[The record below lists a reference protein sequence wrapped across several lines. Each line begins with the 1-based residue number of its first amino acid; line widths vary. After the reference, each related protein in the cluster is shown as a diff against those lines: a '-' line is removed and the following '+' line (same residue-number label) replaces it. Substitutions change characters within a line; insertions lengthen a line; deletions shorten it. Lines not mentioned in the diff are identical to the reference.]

1 MPALTITELV
11 KLAGENS
18 RDHGFHEDWPNV
30 NDIDSV
36 DAAVFQDRQVGLA
49 ITEKLDLIHEEVSEA
64 LGEIRSGHSAG
75 HVYYSNKIKLAPA
88 FDSTSTVEVRTWA
101 EQDYE
106 LVDDADPNGP
116 SKPVLKPE
124 GFGIELADAMI
135 RIADLAYLTGIDLEE
150 LIREKHQYNATRP
163 YKHGRKF

>member
-1 MPALTITELV
+1 MSNPLTIPDLV
-11 KLAGENS
+11 KMAGENS
-18 RDHGFHEDWPNV
+18 RDHGFHDDWPLV
-30 NDIDSV
+30 FEGD
-36 DAAVFQDRQVGLA
+36 DAASNRDYQKA

-64 LGEIRSGHSAG
+64 LGEIRSGHDAR
-75 HVYYSNKIKLAPA
+75 HVYYSTKIKLDP
-88 FDSTSTVEVRTWA
+88 FQGYLDSTSRHEVRTFA

-106 LVDDADPNGP
+106 LVDDAFPGGP

-124 GFGIELADAMI
+124 GFGVELADAVI
-135 RIADLAYLTGIDLEE
+135 RIADLAYLTGIDLEA